1 MADSEARGVIKVVC
15 RTMHGPDNEVLAF
28 APMPLHIVFEK
39 LIGFKPHELLFM
51 KTSAAIIQNQQDGD
65 KLRVRVQEPEI
76 DGELYVANCEKER
89 HMSLTDVLRGKDV
102 MDCVIIGVNMTFF
115 SVGVGNRRWMMEMHR
130 TSLQAAHQ
138 GAPSPGNRLVAQ
150 PLAKAPA
157 DSVVRPRLC
166 SLPWF
171 KNISINEA
179 KEVWLL
185 CSCVI
190 YILIRLYDVSNDQ
203 AAKLL
208 AENRYLACPDVLVS
222 KFMDAVKHASD
233 HRDSRSTPAFCCSC
247 HSLPGLSPNS
257 T

>member
-1 MADSEARGVIKVVC
+1 VADSEARGVIKVVC
-15 RTMHGPDNEVLAF
+15 RIMHGHDNEVSAF

-51 KTSAAIIQNQQDGD
+51 KTSAKFSAAIIQNQQDGD
-65 KLRVRVQEPEI
+65 KLRVRVQEPDI
-76 DGELYVANCEKER
+76 HGELYVANCEKER
-89 HMSLTDVLRGKDV
+89 HLSLTEVLSGKDV
-102 MDCVIIGVNMTFF
+102 MECVIIGVNINLF
-115 SVGVGNRRWMMEMHR
+115 SVDVGNRRWMMDMHR
-130 TSLQAAHQ
+130 PSLQAAHQ
-138 GAPSPGNRLVAQ
+138 GAPRPGNRLVAQ
-150 PLAKAPA
+150 PQVKAPA

-185 CSCVI
+185 RSCVI
-190 YILIRLYDVSNDQ
+190 CILIFLYDVSNEQ

-222 KFMDAVKHASD
+222 
-233 HRDSRSTPAFCCSC
+233 
-247 HSLPGLSPNS
+247 
-257 T
+257 